1 MLYPFIL
8 RIHLNTWSS
17 FLRPLHHSHS
27 SFSLEIT
34 IFVRFLL
41 AETCGIIISSLQRS
55 QPFFNLCQLQSSPI
69 AINKPHYTRCLNWGS
84 SPALTALSTLLA
96 AFDASST
103 LLIVGMEN
111 ITASLGGGAIRSI
124 QSRKATELPFQ
135 RLGNG
140 CLR

>member
-1 MLYPFIL
+1 MYFAVFVFFQVTN
-8 RIHLNTWSS
+8 RNDCSDEWFSS
-17 FLRPLHHSHS
+17 NHSHS
-27 SFSLEIT
+27 SFLLEIT

-41 AETCGIIISSLQRS
+41 AETCGIVISSLQRS
-55 QPFFNLCQLQSSPI
+55 QPFFNLCQLQRSPI
-69 AINKPHYTRCLNWGS
+69 AINGVS

-96 AFDASST
+96 AFEASSA

-111 ITASLGGGAIRSI
+111 VTASLGGGAIRSI